1 MAQAQ
6 RLQQDAQE
14 EHGAQHVEA
23 IVDHYFRHLWT
34 AKESVLKLRGDGLS
48 FPPCNASFHIPH
60 MLPLTQSGASL
71 ACMHAAQLA
80 ILGTLLHTGVLTAL
94 YCHISQSLRTS
105 PI

>member
-1 MAQAQ
+1 MHVARYARGLHLKGGGAGALLQMAQAQ

-14 EHGAQHVEA
+14 EHGAQHGEA
-23 IVDHYFRHLWT
+23 IVDHYFRHLWA

-60 MLPLTQSGASL
+60 MLPLTQSGASV

-80 ILGTLLHTGVLTAL
+80 ILGT
-94 YCHISQSLRTS
+94 
-105 PI
+105 